1 MQGIGRKPDA
11 AGDEK
16 ERDGKQAAEDGAPGG
31 PLGVAAD
38 EKPLGVG
45 GCQGLPQHHGQE
57 QGDESRRGGAVERIE
72 IGGGQRFQ
80 HRARPPR
87 LEQGQDQQHRH
98 AACEQYKL

>member
-45 GCQGLPQHHGQE
+45 GARASPSIMVRNREKKAAGVVPLKGL
-57 QGDESRRGGAVERIE
+57 
-72 IGGGQRFQ
+72 
-80 HRARPPR
+80 
-87 LEQGQDQQHRH
+87 
-98 AACEQYKL
+98 K